1 MDSPGQQE
9 WEAAALRLFEDEY
22 AFIATGPRAHLDW
35 RADVIAVMN
44 REAEDPRDWISLDWD
59 KEGVTS
65 EPDRSSA
72 FPFTVSTAAALG
84 GSLHQVT
91 VRSAAQLLVALTD
104 EWFTVKNIPN
114 FSERKDRLLDDAQ
127 SLISRYGPDCDCYT
141 TAADARTTDDPDFFH
156 AVNGGA
162 GITEHLMDLGLVVV
176 SETEVGVFWRFNTY

>member
-72 FPFTVSTAAALG
+72 FPLPSPPQQPLAA
-84 GSLHQVT
+84 HFI
-91 VRSAAQLLVALTD
+91 R
-104 EWFTVKNIPN
+104 
-114 FSERKDRLLDDAQ
+114 
-127 SLISRYGPDCDCYT
+127 
-141 TAADARTTDDPDFFH
+141 
-156 AVNGGA
+156 
-162 GITEHLMDLGLVVV
+162 
-176 SETEVGVFWRFNTY
+176 